1 MKNVI
6 FIFARSGS
14 KGLKNKNIKNFNGKP
29 LLYWTIQQAKKIKNI
44 DSIILS
50 TDSKKIATIGKKFG
64 ANIFFLRPKKLA
76 TDRSPEWLSWQH
88 ATKFI
93 ENKFKT
99 NLEKIVVLPITSPC
113 RKVKDINACI
123 KLYETKKF
131 DSTMV
136 ISRTSLHPAFNL
148 VNKNKINQ
156 IQLIDTKSKFYRRQ
170 QFKNSFKLTTVALVT
185 NSSTILNNKRI
196 FDGNVGGVEIPST
209 RAIDIDTIEDFLY
222 CEYLFK
228 KKRYDRF

>member
-1 MKNVI
+1 M
-6 FIFARSGS
+6 
-14 KGLKNKNIKNFNGKP
+14 
-29 LLYWTIQQAKKIKNI
+29 
-44 DSIILS
+44 
-50 TDSKKIATIGKKFG
+50 
-64 ANIFFLRPKKLA
+64 
-76 TDRSPEWLSWQH
+76 
-88 ATKFI
+88 
-93 ENKFKT
+93 
-99 NLEKIVVLPITSPC
+99 LPVTSPC
-113 RKVKDINACI
+113 RKIKDINACI

-170 QFKNSFKLTTVALVT
+170 QFRNSFKLTTVALVT

-196 FDGNVGGVEIPST
+196 FDRNVGGVEIPNS